1 MKDLIDTVL
10 EQVNVGDCIVFC
22 NRYYGVSYRFMQILE
37 E

>member
-22 NRYYGVSYRFMQILE
+22 NRRYSGCCD
-37 E
+37 